1 MSEKSERL
9 YKGITNV
16 DDDLIQ
22 ELHVSPQMRE
32 VLERDVLTEEVPV
45 QEVEVQKTTEEEA
58 SVQEI
63 VEQKATKYNHSSPR
77 RRWCAAAAVAA
88 LLVVIGVAG
97 SVAVKIRSGGET
109 ADNLDTKMGGSL
121 DTVIGKK
128 EDNACTALTAEEIT
142 EADIDCSGLEKLEKE
157 IQKKADYGEIKESVA
172 VWIADGTE
180 GFLLTDAGN
189 LAVSTCSMPM
199 INLSDLSVSE
209 VVYEFLFAEEQPV
222 GYIQFFMGNG
232 SLNHNTSLLT
242 PQTHSYFLDF
252 LAEHPGESFLVLSDG
267 MSCYFLGEDNVL
279 YRASN
284 GTGANELTIDG
295 DCYHAFPYEK
305 MAVSYEKIMSQVVVI
320 GE

>member
-1 MSEKSERL
+1 
-9 YKGITNV
+9 
-16 DDDLIQ
+16 
-22 ELHVSPQMRE
+22 MRK
-32 VLERDVLTEEVPV
+32 VLERDVLAEEVPV
-45 QEVEVQKTTEEEA
+45 QEVEAQKITEEEA

-63 VEQKATKYNHSSPR
+63 VEQKATKYNHSSAH
-77 RRWCAAAAVAA
+77 RRWCAAAAVVA

-97 SVAVKIRSGGET
+97 SAAVKTRSGGET

-128 EDNACTALTAEEIT
+128 DKARTVLTAEDIT
-142 EADIDCSGLEKLEKE
+142 EADIDCSGLEALEKK
-157 IQKKADYGEIKESVA
+157 IQKKADYAEIKESVE
-172 VWIADGTE
+172 VWIAEGVE

-189 LAVSTCSMPM
+189 LAISTCNMPM

-222 GYIQFFMGNG
+222 GYIEFFMGNG
-232 SLNHNTSLLT
+232 SLSYSISLLT
-242 PQTHSYFLDF
+242 PQTHGYFLDF
-252 LAEHPGESFLVLSDG
+252 LDEHPGESFLVLSDG

-279 YRASN
+279 YRASS
-284 GTGANELTIDG
+284 GTVANELTIDG

-305 MAVSYEKIMSQVVVI
+305 MAVSYEKIMNQVVVI

>member
-9 YKGITNV
+9 YTGITHV
-16 DDDLIQ
+16 DENLIQ
-22 ELHVSPQMRE
+22 ELYVSPQMKE
-32 VLERDVLTEEVPV
+32 
-45 QEVEVQKTTEEEA
+45 
-58 SVQEI
+58 
-63 VEQKATKYNHSSPR
+63 ATKHRHHTPR
-77 RRWCAAAAVAA
+77 RRWCAAAAVVA

-97 SVAVKIRSGGET
+97 SAAVRTRSGGET

-128 EDNACTALTAEEIT
+128 VDGARTALTAEEIT
-142 EADIDCSGLEKLEKE
+142 EADIDCTGLEALEKK
-157 IQKKADYGEIKESVA
+157 IQKKANYGEIKESVA
-172 VWIADGTE
+172 VWIAEGAE

-189 LAVSTCSMPM
+189 LAVSTCNMPM

-222 GYIQFFMGNG
+222 GYIEFFMGKG
-232 SLNHNTSLLT
+232 SLSYSISLLT
-242 PQTHSYFLDF
+242 PQTHGYFFDF

-284 GTGANELTIDG
+284 GTVANELTIDG

-305 MAVSYEKIMSQVVVI
+305 MAVSYEKIMNQVVVI